1 MLALSSTIFS
11 DDFSF
16 QEKEGA
22 CSHGFGPLTHELGVS
37 ESDGWMQWRAH
48 TVHLKGRAHS
58 SIRLVHRLASYSY
71 APRQFSCC
79 HGMVGGENDASK
91 SETELFQKQKK
102 GEAELLTGESRS
114 MSEDSVE
121 ERKGKHDDSCQTS
134 REINVLLQ
142 SSSK

>member
-1 MLALSSTIFS
+1 MLALSSTTIFG
-11 DDFSF
+11 DQYFSF
-16 QEKEGA
+16 QEKEEA

-71 APRQFSCC
+71 APRQVSCC

-91 SETELFQKQKK
+91 SEAELFQKQKK
-102 GEAELLTGESRS
+102 
-114 MSEDSVE
+114 V
-121 ERKGKHDDSCQTS
+121 KQSC
-134 REINVLLQ
+134 
-142 SSSK
+142 

>member
-37 ESDGWMQWRAH
+37 ESDGWLQSRAD
-48 TVHLKGRAHS
+48 TVHLRAKAHC
-58 SIRLVHRLASYSY
+58 SIRLVHRLASGSY
-71 APRQFSCC
+71 ARRQFSCC

-91 SETELFQKQKK
+91 SEADLFQKKK
-102 GEAELLTGESRS
+102 GEAELLTVESRS
-114 MSEDSVE
+114 LRS
-121 ERKGKHDDSCQTS
+121 Q
-134 REINVLLQ
+134 
-142 SSSK
+142 